1 MFSGPDFIAYLS
13 DRAQNNR
20 QFQVIIL
27 VYEPRHGKMCLRD
40 KFGHFEIL
48 WFLDRSSYDE

>member
-27 VYEPRHGKMCLRD
+27 VYIRLRLMCKPIRA
-40 KFGHFEIL
+40 FAAHINGTQIAI
-48 WFLDRSSYDE
+48 